1 MKKILIIL
9 VFTVGLPVFVLTIS
23 DAFAYTSGNSDT
35 STPSLVNPF
44 DFLKNDLLKNA
55 AQSTGIS
62 TVVPGL
68 PAFKQFVDTKD
79 LSFNDIS
86 GSLKAIG
93 VLAINLFLIV
103 IQTVAGILKALL
115 PFLSK

>member
-1 MKKILIIL
+1 MKKTLIIFILI
-9 VFTVGLPVFVLTIS
+9 VGLSVFILTVS
-23 DAFAYTSGNSDT
+23 DAFAYTSESSNT
-35 STPSLVNPF
+35 SLSLINPF
-44 DFLKNDLLKNA
+44 DFLKNDILKSA
-55 AQSTGIS
+55 AQNTGIS
-62 TVVPGL
+62 TTVPSL
-68 PAFKQFVDTKD
+68 PIFKQFLDTKN

-93 VLAINLFLIV
+93 ALAINLFLIV